1 MKTGAL
7 KRMYRKAV
15 NTSIILSMVTASL
28 SPAVYAQEQ
37 DAISD
42 YLKTA
47 ISAESFLK
55 ESVTQAVY
63 AIDKNASMTPVIAP
77 LPKAVNTGTLDVKGT
92 APPGSEITIYVSKAP
107 GSKAEGGKVIADVK
121 GEFLAQVIFT
131 GEGTYLITA
140 TATLGGEVSSEST
153 AVQVRLDQT
162 RPSTPSGFRWQT
174 VGLDEIKVM
183 WASGESGTEPLQYRI
198 ERNGVFVEETT
209 DTEYTDR
216 EVAELSARSYS
227 IYAKD
232 LAGNLSY
239 PLEVIAG
246 TAHHTQKNLNI
257 SSLGELGNESSR
269 DVKLSGDGTKAVFIS
284 NATNL
289 VEGVGNKEVDAL
301 YVKDLKNN
309 NVKNLPL
316 PAGVD
321 SINSL
326 NISEN
331 GSVIAFHADV
341 LGTYDNLFVEEGAPA
356 AKRMPTIDGEKPNE
370 YVGPPSMSEDG
381 ELIVFNALA
390 SNLTADD
397 TNNHTDI
404 FVYHR
409 SLNQV
414 TRVKLT
420 EELYGLEIQNPIL
433 SGDGRY
439 VLFYVGCGEC
449 NNQKL
454 YLQDLSLDGGTVL
467 LAEGYFERS
476 VSRNGRFIAYSK
488 DKGIYLYD
496 REASEE
502 NKNTLI
508 VQGAWG
514 ETLYSEPHLSSDGKH
529 LIFTAYEFQPSQGYA
544 FQGYRIYVVDLN
556 DPSRTPRLLSNP
568 AIEARSGTI
577 SGDGGKVGF
586 IATATNSFDDDEQG
600 SFRTGSFVVCPKTC
614 QEVSQDKPIRKVT
627 WKAPMVSRA
636 HIKLG
641 SQLTVAVEGVEHR
654 NAAATITYQ
663 QGGAAQSRELTLV
676 EQSPGKYTGVFEV
689 QEGMTLLNSIVGKV
703 ADAGGKMISLPA
715 EGLPVSVSAGMKVD
729 ISNLLNPDQS
739 VNEDV
744 SAALVGSRLMAW
756 SPSKKTGT
764 QAAYQ
769 PNESFTL
776 IVPDAEDYRLSLLAS
791 DGTLLAE
798 EPGVIATKGEIL
810 SISMKVI
817 VPATV
822 TIKVIKAEGDKP
834 FPYIPVLIQRA
845 EQKDVIASG
854 ITNAQGEIGLPAGFI
869 GDNIVVKVQV
879 PRPYAAIEPVSLK
892 LERKQTDVSLQATIH
907 YGTVSGQVKDPG
919 GLPLPNAIVSIK
931 QEDRSIEAITDGNGA
946 FSVQLPEGNATI
958 SGYMGG
964 ETVRRTLKDEAF
976 QVEASKEKAF
986 QLTLYKESTATI
998 HLKLFTKLVGGDW
1011 IARNLSISE
1020 LNLFVPT
1027 VSKEGGKEF
1036 FPTYFDNGL
1045 TLKAAQGEKFQVCLR
1060 DRLGQLGSVCE
1071 LVTIDEHMQ
1080 ATAELRLQ
1088 EKLAV
1093 TGRTVL
1099 DEEGAWTIHAGFFE
1113 KDDQGKIGH
1122 SVTYYTLQPGK
1133 FQLSLPKA
1141 GSYYVSFTAVGPK
1154 SQIRKVSKTIT
1165 VREGELTELG
1175 DLVLTPNG
1183 YFNQA
1188 GGNGLE
1194 ALDSPVAEGSHVTM
1208 RGTYRNGSKEP
1219 IITPTLLI
1227 RIPQGTSL
1235 VPNSVVM
1242 NGSAV
1247 EDVAVGSDS
1256 LAKVKLPSDLAV
1268 GEEGMVLYQLQV
1280 NEVKSEFLTAEIGMR
1295 FKQSATDALG
1305 EEEIARVLVQTTQI
1319 SMDAP
1324 PKVDKT
1330 TFMVSGRAVPGSR
1343 VLLYDGVRVAAETL
1357 ASPGGYWNQ
1366 RVTLIDEQAQG
1377 RTHALSAV
1385 AVLGANEWRSK
1396 QVFVEYTDVDE
1407 PMPTHLSITAID
1419 HRVDVD
1425 LTNGIARFPLAV
1437 NPKKP
1442 ISFSLQ
1448 FREPKRVEHVRIRL
1462 AGEEIPLAFNALTQR
1477 YEGLKSSNQRHLG
1490 PIAVSYDVLPKA
1502 YQTVDSHE
1510 EILKSM
1516 PPAFRSLKQ
1525 EVLPLQEVT
1534 SENKEMAAPDR
1545 TYVNKVV
1552 LTSADS
1558 PDEMIETQFFYA
1570 PMPVGYDPGPPPAKG
1585 PVVYNLKTQFNP
1597 QLGTIHVSAIV
1608 PVEQAKP
1615 FVQSLQGDL
1624 QSLSGA
1630 PYIEIGANIRYE
1642 LKTPGSPS
1650 PLGLASA
1657 IYAGYDYQQKMN
1669 ELNAFMDQVGGG
1681 CTSAS
1686 SIKHYND
1693 ELQNLAERL
1702 FQQLLLKYSLQM
1714 AAMGLAG
1721 VGIGFFA
1728 GVGVVAT
1735 SFAINYAFNEA
1746 WESDLADLQQQ
1757 FTADQ
1762 NNAECEDEEQEDEQP
1777 PKRPKDPRDPDE
1789 KDIVDPYWIYDPSGY
1804 VFEAVESNR
1813 VEGVKTTALFLD
1825 PNDQTW
1831 KVWDAGIYGQQNP
1844 LLTDRAG
1851 KYAWDV
1857 PEGKWQVLYEKEG
1870 YETARSEVLE
1880 VLPPHYDVNVGI
1892 ISKAAPTVHALIP
1905 QVDRT
1910 GLLLYFSK
1918 YMIPATFTSDHVTLT
1933 HVVNGVEA
1941 EQIPVR
1947 IEPVQPENS
1956 PGGEQLAKQ
1965 FRIVPETPLLAG
1977 QSYRVDVDAM
1987 VQSYSGTAMTQPYT
2001 QVVNITAPGPVAEA
2015 VKAGS
2020 MKLIHGQDALAL
2032 SWEEN
2037 AGTRYDH
2044 LKMEWKEAGAE
2055 ELLGF
2060 EEVEPGI
2067 GLSSITGLE
2076 PGKNYEIK
2084 LLTVDLDG
2092 RESEGEVLTGST
2104 LAEPEVSPNPAPGG
2118 VKDASLK
2125 IETGGLTIIWTDPS
2139 DADLRGVKL
2148 AIKKPGEGD
2157 FGPSVEVDKGVQLY
2171 RYEGLTT
2178 PGEYTVRLQA
2188 VDASGKLADAVSVS
2202 VTIRDNGDDGN
2213 DSGGGGGPIPTEDP
2227 VKATLQIKEGQENY
2241 DAFEGL
2247 LRIRLKKGALK
2258 EGSMIQLSRAQTS
2271 PAPLPAGYEAHSN
2284 YVTISSEAQLSKTLQ
2299 LTWKYTQAEKKDFD
2313 SRKLAVYKLDPTV
2326 PGGWRYLGGA
2336 ARQGQN
2342 EISVKLDGWGTYAVM
2357 AYDKQFTDLN
2367 VHWSRKELEV
2377 LISRHL
2383 VDGVDEHH
2391 FSPDSPVTRAQ
2402 VTKLLSNLL
2411 RHEGRLPEMHGTL
2424 HSFSDVS
2431 DSAWYAEAVRDAAA
2445 LGLVEGDD
2453 GMFRPD
2459 APITREE
2466 LAVIIQRILKA
2477 ETVPAPNSLLTKFID
2492 SKDTA
2497 SWGEEAMS
2505 LMVQEGIMNGITE
2518 TTLMPKGTTT
2528 RAQAAVILVRLLE
2541 RWGKSDK

>member
-1 MKTGAL
+1 MKTGTL

-42 YLKTA
+42 YLKTV
-47 ISAESFLK
+47 ISAETFLK

-63 AIDKNASMTPVIAP
+63 AIDKNASLTPVIAP
-77 LPKAVNTGTLDVKGT
+77 LPEAVNTETLDVKGT
-92 APPGSEITIYVSKAP
+92 ALPGSEVTIYVTKAH
-107 GSKAEGGKVIADVK
+107 GSKAEGGKVIADAK

-153 AVQVRLDQT
+153 AVQVRIDQT
-162 RPSTPSGFRWQT
+162 RPSTPSDFRWQT
-174 VGLDEIKVM
+174 VGLDEVKVM

-198 ERNGVFVEETT
+198 ERNGVFVEETA
-209 DTEYTDR
+209 DTEFTDR
-216 EVAELSARSYS
+216 EVGELSALSYS

-239 PLEVIAG
+239 PLEFIAG
-246 TAHHTQKNLNI
+246 TAHHTQKNLNT
-257 SSLGELGNESSR
+257 SSSGELGNEGSR

-289 VEGVGNKEVDAL
+289 VEGAGNKEIGAL
-301 YVKDLKNN
+301 FVKDLKSG

-331 GSVIAFHADV
+331 GRVIAFHADV

-381 ELIVFNALA
+381 EHIVFNALA
-390 SNLTADD
+390 SNLTVDD
-397 TNNHTDI
+397 TNNHADI

-409 SLNQV
+409 SLNQI

-420 EELYGLEIQNPIL
+420 EELYGQEIQNPIL

-439 VLFYVGCGEC
+439 VLFYIGCGEC
-449 NNQKL
+449 NTQRL

-467 LAEGYFERS
+467 LADGYFERS
-476 VSRNGRFIAYSK
+476 ISGNGRFIAYSK
-488 DKGIYLYD
+488 DEGIYIYD

-502 NKNTLI
+502 NKHTRI
-508 VQGAWG
+508 VQGVSG
-514 ETLYSEPHLSSDGKH
+514 ETIYFEPQISSDGKH
-529 LIFTAYEFQPSQGYA
+529 LIFTAFEFQPSQGYA

-556 DPSRTPRLLSNP
+556 DPNRTPRLLSNP
-568 AIEARSGTI
+568 ATEAKSGTI
-577 SGDGGKVGF
+577 NGDGSKVGF
-586 IATATNSFDDDEQG
+586 IATATNSFDEQG
-600 SFRTGSFVVCPKTC
+600 FFRTGSFVVCPNTC
-614 QEVSQDKPIRKVT
+614 QEVPQDKPIHKVT
-627 WKAPMVSRA
+627 WKAPMASRA

-641 SQLTVAVEGVEHR
+641 SQLTVAVEGVENR
-654 NAAATITYQ
+654 NAAATITYL
-663 QGGAAQSRELTLV
+663 QGGTAQSRELTLV
-676 EQSPGKYTGVFEV
+676 EQSPGKYTGEFEV
-689 QEGMTLLNSIVGKV
+689 QVGMTVLNSIVGKV
-703 ADAGGKMISLPA
+703 ADADGKMISLSA
-715 EGLPVSVSAGMKVD
+715 EGLPISVSAGIKVD
-729 ISNLLNPDQS
+729 LSNLLNPDHT
-739 VNEDV
+739 VNVDV
-744 SAALVGSRLMAW
+744 SAALIGSRLVAW

-764 QAAYQ
+764 QAAYH

-798 EPGVIATKGEIL
+798 KPEVIAAKGEIL

-817 VPATV
+817 VPAKV
-822 TIKVIKAEGDKP
+822 TIKVLKAEGDKP
-834 FPYIPVLIQRA
+834 LPYVAVWIQRA

-869 GDNIVVKVQV
+869 GDNIVVKIQV
-879 PRPYAAIEPVSLK
+879 PRPYAAIEPISLK
-892 LERKQTDVSLQATIH
+892 LERRQTDVSLQATIH
-907 YGTVSGQVKDPG
+907 YGTVSGQVKAPS

-931 QEDRSIEAITDGNGA
+931 QEDRSIEAISDGNGA
-946 FSVQLPEGNATI
+946 FSEQLPEGKTII
-958 SGYMGG
+958 SGYLGG
-964 ETVRRTLKDEAF
+964 ETVRRTLNVEAF
-976 QVEASKEKAF
+976 QVEASKEKTF
-986 QLTLYKESTATI
+986 HLTLYKESTATI

-1027 VSKEGGKEF
+1027 ISTERGITLS
-1036 FPTYFDNGL
+1036 PTYFDNGL
-1045 TLKAAQGEKFQVCLR
+1045 TLKAAEGEKFRVCLR

-1099 DEEGAWTIHAGFFE
+1099 DEKGIWTIHAGFFE
-1113 KDDQGKIGH
+1113 KDDQGKTGH
-1122 SVTYYTLQPGK
+1122 SVTYSTLQPGK
-1133 FQLSLPKA
+1133 FHLSLPKA
-1141 GSYYVSFTAVGPK
+1141 GSYFVTFTAIGEKNQV
-1154 SQIRKVSKTIT
+1154 RKVTKTIT

-1175 DLVLTPNG
+1175 DLVLTPSG

-1208 RGTYRNGSKEP
+1208 RGTYRNGSHEP

-1227 RIPQGTSL
+1227 RIPEGTSL

-1256 LAKVKLPSDLAV
+1256 HAKVKLPSDFAV
-1268 GEEGMVLYQLQV
+1268 GEEGTVLYQLQV
-1280 NEVKSEFLTAEIGMR
+1280 NVIKSEFLTADIGMK
-1295 FKQSATDALG
+1295 FKQSVTDDFD

-1343 VLLYDGVRVAAETL
+1343 VILYDGVRVAAETL

-1366 RVTLIDEQAQG
+1366 RITLIDEQAQG

-1407 PMPTHLSITAID
+1407 PMPIHLSITAID

-1437 NPKKP
+1437 NPQKP

-1448 FREPKRVEHVRIRL
+1448 FREPKRAQHVRVRL
-1462 AGEEIPLAFNALTQR
+1462 AGEEIPLAFNALTER
-1477 YEGLKSSNQRHLG
+1477 YEGLKSTSQRHLG
-1490 PIAVSYDVLPKA
+1490 PIAVSYDVLPKP

-1510 EILKSM
+1510 NILKSM

-1525 EVLPLQEVT
+1525 EVLPLAEVA

-1558 PDEMIETQFFYA
+1558 PDEKIETQFFYA

-1585 PVVYNLKTQFNP
+1585 PVVYNLKTQFNA
-1597 QLGTIHVSAIV
+1597 QLGTMHVSAIV

-1630 PYIEIGANIRYE
+1630 PYVEIGANFRFE

-1650 PLGLASA
+1650 ALGLASA

-1757 FTADQ
+1757 FTTDQ
-1762 NNAECEDEEQEDEQP
+1762 NNAECEDEDEQP

-1813 VEGVKTTALFLD
+1813 MKGVKTTALFLD

-1892 ISKAAPTVHALIP
+1892 VSKAAPTVHALIP
-1905 QVDRT
+1905 QADRT
-1910 GLLLYFSK
+1910 GLQLYFTK
-1918 YMIPATFTSDHVTLT
+1918 YMIPATLTPDHVTLT
-1933 HVVNGVEA
+1933 HIVNGVDA
-1941 EQIPVR
+1941 EQITIR
-1947 IEPVQPENS
+1947 IEPIQPENS
-1956 PGGEQLAKQ
+1956 PGGEPLAKQ

-1987 VQSYSGTAMTQPYT
+1987 VQSYSGTAMTQPYM

-2037 AGTRYDH
+2037 AVARYDH
-2044 LKMEWKEAGAE
+2044 LKMEWKEAGAGE
-2055 ELLGF
+2055 PLGF
-2060 EEVEPGI
+2060 EEVGPGI

-2076 PGKNYEIK
+2076 PGKNYEVK

-2092 RESEGEVLTGST
+2092 RVSEGELLTVST
-2104 LAEPEVSPNPAPGG
+2104 LTKPEVSQNPAPGI
-2118 VKDASLK
+2118 VKNASLK
-2125 IETGGLTIIWTDPS
+2125 IENGGLTLAWTDPS
-2139 DADLRGVKL
+2139 DADLRGVKVS
-2148 AIKKPGEGD
+2148 IKKPGEVV

-2171 RYEGLTT
+2171 RYEGLTA
-2178 PGEYTVRLQA
+2178 PGEYKVELKA
-2188 VDASGKLADAVSVS
+2188 IDASGKLADGVSVS
-2202 VTIRDNGDDGN
+2202 ATIRDEGDNPGN
-2213 DSGGGGGPIPTEDP
+2213 GGGGGPMPTEDP
-2227 VKATLQIKEGQENY
+2227 DTATLQIKEGQEHY

-2247 LRIRLKKGALK
+2247 LRIRLTKGALK
-2258 EGSMIQLSRAQTS
+2258 EGSRIHLNRVQTS
-2271 PAPLPAGYEAHSN
+2271 PSPLPAGYEAHSD
-2284 YVTISSEAQLSKTLQ
+2284 YITITSEAQLSKPLQ
-2299 LTWKYTQAEKKDFD
+2299 LTWKYSQVEKKDFD
-2313 SRKLAVYKLDPTV
+2313 SRKLAVYKLDRTV

-2342 EISVKLDGWGTYAVM
+2342 EISVKLDGWGTYTVM
-2357 AYDKQFTDLN
+2357 TYDKRFNDLN

-2402 VTKLLSNLL
+2402 VTKLLTNLL
-2411 RHEGRLPEMHGTL
+2411 RHEGRLPEQHDSE
-2424 HSFSDVS
+2424 HSFSDVF
-2431 DSAWYAEAVRDAAA
+2431 DTAWYAEPVRDAAA
-2445 LGLVEGDD
+2445 FGLVEGED
-2453 GMFRPD
+2453 GKFRPD

-2477 ETVPAPNSLLTKFID
+2477 ETSPAPTSLLSKFAD
-2492 SKDTA
+2492 SEDTA

-2505 LMVQEGIMNGITE
+2505 LMVQEGIMNGVTE

>member
-1 MKTGAL
+1 MKTGTL
-7 KRMYRKAV
+7 KRMCRKAV

-28 SPAVYAQEQ
+28 SPAVYAREQ
-37 DAISD
+37 DVISD

-55 ESVTQAVY
+55 ESVTQTVY
-63 AIDKNASMTPVIAP
+63 AIEKNASMTPVIAP
-77 LPKAVNTGTLDVKGT
+77 LAGAVNTETLDVKGT
-92 APPGSEITIYVSKAP
+92 ALPGSEVTIYLTKAH
-107 GSKAEGGKVIADVK
+107 GSKTEGGKVIADAK
-121 GEFLAQVIFT
+121 GEFLGQVIFT

-153 AVQVRLDQT
+153 SVQVRLDQT
-162 RPSTPSGFRWQT
+162 RPSSPSDIRWHT
-174 VGLDEIKVM
+174 VGLDEVKVM

-198 ERNGVFVEETT
+198 ERNGVFVEETVGT
-209 DTEYTDR
+209 DFIDR
-216 EVAELSARSYS
+216 EVAELSAISYS

-257 SSLGELGNESSR
+257 SSSGELGNESSR

-289 VEGVGNKEVDAL
+289 VEGAGNQEVGALL

-321 SINSL
+321 YINSL

-370 YVGPPSMSEDG
+370 YVGPSSMSEDG

-409 SLNQV
+409 SLNQI

-420 EELYGLEIQNPIL
+420 EELYGQEIQNPIL

-449 NNQKL
+449 NVQKL
-454 YLQDLSLDGGTVL
+454 YLQDLSLDGGTVH
-467 LAEGYFERS
+467 LADGYFERS
-476 VSRNGRFIAYSK
+476 INGNGRFIAYSK
-488 DKGIYLYD
+488 DEGIYLHD

-502 NKNTLI
+502 NKNTRI
-508 VQGAWG
+508 VQGASG
-514 ETLYSEPHLSSDGKH
+514 EIQYSEPQLSSDGKH
-529 LIFTAYEFQPSQGYA
+529 LIFTAFEFQPSQGYA

-556 DPSRTPRLLSNP
+556 DPSKTPKLLSNP
-568 AIEARSGTI
+568 ATEAKSGTI
-577 SGDGGKVGF
+577 SGDGSKVGF
-586 IATATNSFDDDEQG
+586 IATATNSFDEQDH
-600 SFRTGSFVVCPKTC
+600 FRTGSFVVCPNEC
-614 QEVSQDKPIRKVT
+614 QEVPQEDKPIHKVT
-627 WKAPMVSRA
+627 WKAPMASKSQ
-636 HIKLG
+636 IKLG
-641 SQLTVAVEGVEHR
+641 SQLAVTVEGIKNR
-654 NAAATITYQ
+654 DAAVTITYL
-663 QGGAAQSRELTLV
+663 QGGASQSREVPLA

-689 QEGMTLLNSIVGKV
+689 QEGMTVLNSIVGKV

-715 EGLPVSVSAGMKVD
+715 EGLPISVSAGIKVD
-729 ISNLLNPDQS
+729 FSNVLNPDQTEN
-739 VNEDV
+739 VDV
-744 SAALVGSRLMAW
+744 SAALIGSRLVAW

-769 PNESFTL
+769 HNELFSL

-798 EPGVIATKGEIL
+798 KPGVIVAKGEIL

-822 TIKVIKAEGDKP
+822 TIKVLKAEGDKP

-845 EQKDVIASG
+845 EQKEVIASG

-869 GDNIVVKVQV
+869 GDDILIKVQL
-879 PRPYAAIEPVSLK
+879 PRPYAAIEPVSMK
-892 LERKQTDVSLQATIH
+892 LERRQTDVSLQALIH
-907 YGTVSGQVKDPG
+907 YGTVSGQVKAPG

-946 FSVQLPEGNATI
+946 FSVQLPEGNAII

-964 ETVRRTLKDEAF
+964 ETVRRTLKDEDF
-976 QVEASKEKAF
+976 QVEASKEKVF

-1036 FPTYFDNGL
+1036 SPTYFDNGL

-1071 LVTIDEHMQ
+1071 LVTIDEQMQ

-1099 DEEGAWTIHAGFFE
+1099 DEKGTWTIHAGFFD
-1113 KDDQGKIGH
+1113 KDDQGQIGH

-1141 GSYYVSFTAVGPK
+1141 GSYFVSFTAVGDK
-1154 SQIRKVSKTIT
+1154 SQFRKVAKTIN
-1165 VREGELTELG
+1165 VREGDLTELG

-1219 IITPTLLI
+1219 INSPTLLI

-1235 VPNSVVM
+1235 VPNSIVM

-1256 LAKVKLPSDLAV
+1256 LAKVKLPSDLAA
-1268 GEEGMVLYQLQV
+1268 GEEGTILYQLQV

-1295 FKQSATDALG
+1295 FKQSATDDFG

-1343 VLLYDGVRVAAETL
+1343 VLLYDGIRVAAETT

-1366 RVTLIDEQAQG
+1366 RITLIDEQAQG
-1377 RTHALSAV
+1377 RMHALSAV

-1396 QVFVEYTDVDE
+1396 QVFVEFTDVDE
-1407 PMPTHLSITAID
+1407 PMPMHLTIFTND

-1477 YEGLKSSNQRHLG
+1477 YEGLKSTNQRHLG
-1490 PIAVSYDVLPKA
+1490 PIAVSYDVLPKP

-1525 EVLPLQEVT
+1525 EVLPLAEVT
-1534 SENKEMAAPDR
+1534 SENKELAVPER

-1552 LTSADS
+1552 LTSVDS
-1558 PDEMIETQFFYA
+1558 PDEKIETQFFYA

-1585 PVVYNLKTQFNP
+1585 PVVYSLKTQFNA

-1825 PNDQTW
+1825 PNTQTW

-1892 ISKAAPTVHALIP
+1892 VSKAAPTVHAVIP
-1905 QVDRT
+1905 QADRT
-1910 GLLLYFSK
+1910 GLQLYFTK
-1918 YMIPATFTSDHVTLT
+1918 YMIPATLSPDHVTLT
-1933 HVVNGVEA
+1933 HVVNGVDA
-1941 EQIPVR
+1941 EQITVR
-1947 IEPVQPENS
+1947 IEAVQPENS
-1956 PGGEQLAKQ
+1956 LGGEPLAKQ

-2001 QVVNITAPGPVAEA
+2001 QVVKITAPGPVAEA

-2037 AGTRYDH
+2037 ADVRYDH
-2044 LKMEWKEAGAE
+2044 LKMEWKEAGAGKP
-2055 ELLGF
+2055 LGF
-2060 EEVEPGI
+2060 EEVGPGI

-2084 LLTVDLDG
+2084 LITVDLDG
-2092 RESEGEVLTGST
+2092 RVSEGEVLTVST
-2104 LAEPEVSPNPAPGG
+2104 LTEPEVSQNPAPGI
-2118 VKDASLK
+2118 VKNVSLK
-2125 IETGGLTIIWTDPS
+2125 IENGGLTLTWTDPN
-2139 DADLRGVKL
+2139 DTDLRGVNV
-2148 AIKKPGEGD
+2148 AIKKPGD
-2157 FGPSVEVDKGVQLY
+2157 AAFGPSVEVDKGVQLY
-2171 RYEGLTT
+2171 RYESLSA
-2178 PGEYTVRLQA
+2178 PGDYTVKLEA
-2188 VDASGKLADAVSVS
+2188 VDASGKQAAVVTASA
-2202 VTIRDNGDDGN
+2202 TIRDNNSGG
-2213 DSGGGGGPIPTEDP
+2213 SGGGGPVPTEDP
-2227 VKATLQIKEGQENY
+2227 DTATLQIKEGQEHY

-2247 LRIRLKKGALK
+2247 LQIRLTKGALK
-2258 EGSMIQLSRAQTS
+2258 EGSRIQLSRVLTS
-2271 PAPLPAGYEAHSN
+2271 PTPLTAGYEAHSN
-2284 YVTISSEAQLSKTLQ
+2284 YVTITSEAQLSKTLQ
-2299 LTWKYTQAEKKDFD
+2299 LTWKYSQVEKKDFD
-2313 SRKLAVYKLDPTV
+2313 TRKLAVYKLDRTV
-2326 PGGWRYLGGA
+2326 PGGWRYLGGV

-2342 EISVKLDGWGTYAVM
+2342 EISVKLDDWGTYAVM
-2357 AYDKQFTDLN
+2357 TYDKRFNDLN

-2383 VDGVDEHH
+2383 VDGVDGHH
-2391 FSPDSPVTRAQ
+2391 FSPDSMVTRAQ
-2402 VTKLLSNLL
+2402 VTKLLTNLL
-2411 RHEGRLPEMHGTL
+2411 RHEGRLPEQHDRL
-2424 HSFSDVS
+2424 HAFSDVF
-2431 DSAWYAEAVRDAAA
+2431 DTAWYAEAVRDAAA
-2445 LGLVEGDD
+2445 LGLVEGED
-2453 GMFRPD
+2453 GKFRPD

-2466 LAVIIQRILKA
+2466 LAVIIHRILKA
-2477 ETVPAPNSLLTKFID
+2477 ETAPAPTSLLSKFAD
-2492 SKDTA
+2492 SEDTA

-2505 LMVQEGIMNGITE
+2505 LMVQEGIMNGVTE